1 MRRLVEAP
9 HGSRVNRWKGRVYKQ
24 YTRQDYPMGN
34 AVKLQYY
41 EYIVYVVNIYFVWD
55 ILCLVGVYCQIIS
68 NAL

>member
-1 MRRLVEAP
+1 
-9 HGSRVNRWKGRVYKQ
+9 
-24 YTRQDYPMGN
+24 MGN